1 MSDAVLNIERVTLNG
16 TIGVIERYKE
26 FLPVSAET
34 PMITMGEGSTPLVKS
49 SNIGPSIGCE
59 NLYFKLEG
67 SNPTGSFK
75 DRGMVMAIAKALEAG
90 RRRVICASTGNT
102 SASAAA
108 YSARYNL
115 QAFVVV
121 PSGEIALG
129 KLAQAMAYGS
139 RILAV
144 DGNFD
149 DALKMVRDLSTELS
163 IELVNSLNPYRL
175 EGQKTAAFEISDA
188 LGDAPDMVCIPVGN
202 AGNITAYWKG
212 FNEYRINE
220 RISLLPRMM
229 GFQAAGAAPIV
240 KGEPIEEPQ
249 TIASAIRIGNPASW
263 DRAVNARDESGGNID
278 VVTDAEIIDAYIR
291 LARDEGIFCEPAS
304 AASVAGVLK
313 LAEQGDD
320 LQGLNVVCILTG
332 MGLKDPT
339 TVENHALVE
348 LEYVEPDVDQV
359 AALLGKESR

>member
-1 MSDAVLNIERVTLNG
+1 MNG
-16 TIGVIERYKE
+16 TIGVIERYAE
-26 FLPVSAET
+26 FLPVNPET

-108 YSARYNL
+108 YAARYNL

-129 KLAQAMAYGS
+129 KLAQAMAYGA
-139 RILAV
+139 RIMAV

-175 EGQKTAAFEISDA
+175 EGQKTASFEVSDA
-188 LGDAPDMVCIPVGN
+188 IGDSPDMVCIPVGN

-212 FNEYRINE
+212 FNEYRIHE
-220 RISLLPRMM
+220 RISKLPRMM
-229 GFQAAGAAPIV
+229 GFQAANAAPIV
-240 KGEPIEEPQ
+240 RGEPIEDPQ

-263 DRAVNARDESGGNID
+263 DRAVAARDESDGNID
-278 VVTDAEIIDAYIR
+278 AVTDAEIIEAYIR
-291 LARDEGIFCEPAS
+291 LAREEGIFCEPAS

-313 LAEQGDD
+313 LAAAGED
-320 LQGLNVVCILTG
+320 LNGLNVVCILTG

-339 TVENHALVE
+339 TVENHALVK
-348 LEYVEPDVDQV
+348 LEYVEADADQV
-359 AALLGKESR
+359 AALISNDRGRA

>member
-1 MSDAVLNIERVTLNG
+1 MNG
-16 TIGVIERYKE
+16 TVGVIERYKE
-26 FLPVSAET
+26 FLPVNADT
-34 PMITMGEGSTPLVKS
+34 PIITMGEGSTPLVKS
-49 SNIGPSIGCE
+49 TNIGPSVGCE

-90 RRRVICASTGNT
+90 RKRVICASTGNT

-115 QAFVVV
+115 KSFVVV

-129 KLAQAMAYGS
+129 KLAQAMAYGA

-149 DALKMVRDLSTELS
+149 DALSMVRDLATELS

-175 EGQKTAAFEISDA
+175 EGQKTASFEISDA
-188 LGDAPDMVCIPVGN
+188 LGDSPDMICIPVGN

-212 FNEYRINE
+212 FTEYRINE
-220 RISLLPRMM
+220 RITKLPRMM

-240 KGEPIEEPQ
+240 RGEKVDEPQ

-263 DRAVNARDESGGNID
+263 QRAVNARDESGGNID
-278 VVTDAEIIDAYIR
+278 AVTDAEII
-291 LARDEGIFCEPAS
+291 EGLHPVGPRRRHFLRTRICGVRRWSHQTCFPRRRPQESDRGLYFDWDGVERPHDCREPCVGRTRVRRNRRRPS
-304 AASVAGVLK
+304 RRPVIQGRRVAAS
-313 LAEQGDD
+313 Q
-320 LQGLNVVCILTG
+320 
-332 MGLKDPT
+332 
-339 TVENHALVE
+339 
-348 LEYVEPDVDQV
+348 
-359 AALLGKESR
+359 